1 MAAKQRQRPWYLVLA
16 LLGAL
21 TLGMFGASLGWSRA
35 LVYHEPVD
43 VSVEGVGITDEAQR
57 QLVVERAQEWIAAL
71 DAARARGWP
80 LAIASLL
87 LGSAILVFGVRTFA
101 GSSTARAVLVQL
113 VIAQATINAADC
125 YLMRDS
131 WDAWQRFYSVKQ
143 AMTHVEDAEAARR
156 GLATFMGLSI
166 LGSALVV
173 LGLTRRR
180 SRQFLDAVD
189 GAVEER

>member
-1 MAAKQRQRPWYLVLA
+1 MAAMQRKRPWYLVLA

-21 TLGMFGASLGWSRA
+21 TLGMFGASLGWGRA

-43 VSVEGVGITDEAQR
+43 ASVEGIGITNEAQR
-57 QLVVERAQEWIAAL
+57 QLVVERAQEWIASL
-71 DAARARGWP
+71 DAAKARGWP
-80 LAIASLL
+80 LSIASLL

-101 GSSTARAVLVQL
+101 GSSTARAALVQL
-113 VIAQATINAADC
+113 VIAQASVNAADS

-131 WDAWQRFYSVKQ
+131 WFAWQRFYSVKQ
-143 AMTHVEDAEAARR
+143 AMPHVDEATARR
-156 GLATFMGLSI
+156 EVPTAMGLSMFA
-166 LGSALVV
+166 SALVV
-173 LGLTRRR
+173 FGLTRRR